1 MTTELLGDPQPPDEP
16 DHGGG
21 PAHAEYER
29 IGPYRV
35 LAQLGE
41 GGMGVVHLA
50 LDRRGKAVAVKVLR
64 EHVAHD
70 AEARKR
76 LSREVETL
84 SRVRSSRIAPILDA
98 DLNAAQPYVVTRY
111 VPGPSLDQQVKE
123 NGPLSPEEMLRVGRG
138 LAEAIREVH
147 ATGVIHRDL
156 KPGNVLLLDGEPILI
171 DFGIAHVAE
180 ASRMT
185 MTGLVMG
192 TPGYLSPEIV
202 EGGDVT
208 AATDWWGW
216 AATLAF
222 AATGRAPFGAGG
234 MEAVLARV
242 CRGDA
247 DLRGVDPNL
256 APLLYAA
263 LSPTSDQRPDA
274 GEVIGALERYA
285 AGRPVTEVLPSRA
298 RVAPTRQAPA
308 FASQQHPPA
317 PRPVAPTA
325 HQPTPAQLPSHPS
338 NYPPQ
343 PYPQQVPSRQVAPV
357 ARQVAPPQYLPE
369 GPREVDPRIGKPMRT
384 PVLAAALACATAVA
398 TVAPFVVL
406 IIALIWGVAARTAD
420 RTVTGTVLRR
430 HTKGRRSS
438 DGAMAAASVPG
449 HFLVS
454 TVTTVIGSLFPLL
467 VAVSAVVATAVALAF
482 GGSGAV
488 RLEGPIPLA
497 VGAFV
502 GSLMA
507 WWGPSSQSLRR
518 GSRSLVRGVTPNDSV
533 AWGVAAFLIVVAC
546 VAAFQAFAG
555 DGSPSWWPLTSS
567 PLPDSARIPVR

>member
-16 DHGGG
+16 DSGAG
-21 PAHAEYER
+21 PAHGEYER

-35 LAQLGE
+35 LSQLGE

-64 EHVAHD
+64 EHIAHD

-76 LSREVETL
+76 LAREVDTL
-84 SRVRSSRIAPILDA
+84 SRVRSRRVAPILDA
-98 DLNAAQPYVVTRY
+98 DLTAAQPYVVTRY
-111 VPGPSLDQQVKE
+111 VPGPSLDQQVKDH
-123 NGPLSPEEMLRVGRG
+123 GPLSPEAMLRVGRG

-156 KPGNVLLLDGEPILI
+156 KPGNVLLLDGEPVLI

-185 MTGLVMG
+185 MAGLVMG

-222 AATGRAPFGAGG
+222 AATGRAPFGGGG

-247 DLRGVDPNL
+247 DLQGVDPNL

-285 AGRPVTEVLPSRA
+285 AGRPVTEVLPRRA

-308 FASQQHPPA
+308 YAAPPPRPAPQPLGPAPSYPPSYGQPRAYPASQ
-317 PRPVAPTA
+317 
-325 HQPTPAQLPSHPS
+325 
-338 NYPPQ
+338 
-343 PYPQQVPSRQVAPV
+343 YPQQPVNPAPG
-357 ARQVAPPQYLPE
+357 ALAPQGAPPYHPM
-369 GPREVDPRIGKPMRT
+369 GAPREVDPRIGKPKRT
-384 PVLAAALACATAVA
+384 PVLAAGLAATTAVA
-398 TVAPFVVL
+398 TVAPLVVL
-406 IIALIWGVAARTAD
+406 IFALIWGAAARTAD

-430 HTKGRRSS
+430 HTKGRRSG
-438 DGAMAAASVPG
+438 DGAMAAASVPV

-454 TVTTVIGSLFPLL
+454 IVTTLVGSLFPLL
-467 VAVSAVVATAVALAF
+467 VAISAVVATAVAVAIA
-482 GGSGAV
+482 GSGAV

-497 VGAFV
+497 AGALV

-507 WWGPSSQSLRR
+507 WWGPGSQSLRR
-518 GSRSLVRGVTPNDSV
+518 GSRSLVRGVTPNDGL
-533 AWGVAAFLIVVAC
+533 AWGVTAFFVVIAL
-546 VAAFQAFAG
+546 VAFFQGFVG
-555 DGSPSWWPLTSS
+555 GGSPSWWPLTSS
-567 PLPDSARIPVR
+567 PLPDSARIPIR